1 MHTLACTTGYSSY
14 PLSHAP
20 TKLTLLT
27 DRLLSTCKALLLTHR
42 NPDAHTLMLF
52 LPPWQEGLSSEPD
65 DSLRLSPFPLLAGV
79 RNKTINKYKREPE
92 EDSTREEDKCL
103 SAFVAGEKGKY
114 EEKGTI

>member
-1 MHTLACTTGYSSY
+1 MHNGIFFPPSISRPHHT
-14 PLSHAP
+14 
-20 TKLTLLT
+20 T
-27 DRLLSTCKALLLTHR
+27 DRLLSTCKVLLLTHR
-42 NPDAHTLMLF
+42 NPDAHTLMFF

-79 RNKTINKYKREPE
+79 RNKTINKCKREPE

-114 EEKGTI
+114 EEKGTP